1 MIKINKYK
9 IIVNNSSKL
18 IDKNN
23 KEIFR
28 IKNSYTFFNKTCE
41 NLLVKDSITISI
53 KVQNII
59 AAIYHSCDHFNSFKK
74 CTQCAHVMS
83 QFTYMIFYENLFSR
97 RASSAMF
104 SGTENIDLSRW
115 TNLEFNS

>member
-1 MIKINKYK
+1 M
-9 IIVNNSSKL
+9 
-18 IDKNN
+18 
-23 KEIFR
+23 
-28 IKNSYTFFNKTCE
+28 
-41 NLLVKDSITISI
+41 LVKDSITISI

-104 SGTENIDLSRW
+104 SGTENMDLSRW
-115 TNLEFNS
+115 TRNLEFSSILKYISHFTQYDLYQYFEPKLLHLFK

>member
-1 MIKINKYK
+1 MFLYI
-9 IIVNNSSKL
+9 
-18 IDKNN
+18 
-23 KEIFR
+23 
-28 IKNSYTFFNKTCE
+28 KTCE

-104 SGTENIDLSRW
+104 SGTENMDLSRW